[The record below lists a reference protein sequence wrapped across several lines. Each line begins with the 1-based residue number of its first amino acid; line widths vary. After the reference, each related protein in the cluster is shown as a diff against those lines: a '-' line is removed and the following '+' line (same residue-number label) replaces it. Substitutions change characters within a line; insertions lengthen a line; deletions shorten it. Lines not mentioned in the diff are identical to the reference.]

1 MRKVMT
7 ILAVAAL
14 SASTA
19 FAGGVEDATGD
30 ADALV
35 QTPPS
40 TTICTGSLVEAGAC
54 LVVGACVGGL
64 CGGGSS
70 SS

>member
-19 FAGGVEDATGD
+19 FAEAPQQLAPSTGERT
-30 ADALV
+30 DALV
-35 QTPPS
+35 TD
-40 TTICTGSLVEAGAC
+40 TC
-54 LVVGACVGGL
+54 
-64 CGGGSS
+64 
-70 SS
+70 

>member
-19 FAGGVEDATGD
+19 FAGSVTEAVEEPTT
-30 ADALV
+30 LV
-35 QTPPS
+35 TERTS
-40 TTICTGSLVEAGAC
+40 GTFCTNSIVRRDSGMCC
-54 LVVGACVGGL
+54 L
-64 CGGGSS
+64 
-70 SS
+70 